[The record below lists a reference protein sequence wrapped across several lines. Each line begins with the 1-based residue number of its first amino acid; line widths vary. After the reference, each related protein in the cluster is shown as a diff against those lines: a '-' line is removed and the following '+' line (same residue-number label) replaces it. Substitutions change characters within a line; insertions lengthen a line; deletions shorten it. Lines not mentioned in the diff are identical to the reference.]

1 MSELE
6 QFKKSITDKTEKTQ
20 LVYKQQYNKLHKIIR
35 GDIAD
40 TSQDKL
46 LKLVKEQV
54 SNVNSQQAILNVA
67 ILVRK
72 MSNLPTDKIVT
83 YRESNKEQIDIK
95 LKQSNANLQG
105 LPSYQELVD
114 YTDSLYN
121 NKSYVDFI
129 INWLI
134 LNHYVRNKDLVF
146 NIVTRKKDMTDN
158 SKNYIWVN
166 IRWKKLLYIR
176 NDYKTVNTYGTK
188 KQIITEPKVF
198 DAIKKLFY
206 CQKRDDPECVF
217 IPNLNQVGY
226 YIQKATYKALG
237 ESNYIKII
245 LNHHFENK
253 NANILKEISESR
265 GTNINTLL
273 TSYNIKN
280 L

>member
-1 MSELE
+1 MSELK
-6 QFKKSITDKTEKTQ
+6 QFQQSITDKTSKTQ
-20 LVYKQQYNKLHKIIR
+20 LVYNQQYNKLHKII
-35 GDIAD
+35 GGNIAD

-46 LKLVKEQV
+46 LKLVKESV
-54 SNVNSQQAILNVA
+54 SNCNSQQALLNVA

-72 MSNLPTDKIVT
+72 MSNLPTDKIVK

-95 LKQSNANLQG
+95 LKQANANLQG

-146 NIVTRKKDMTDN
+146 NIVTRKKDITDE
-158 SKNYIWVN
+158 SKNYMWVN
-166 IRWKKLLYIR
+166 IRWKRLLYVR

-188 KQIITEPKVF
+188 KQIITDPKVF
-198 DAIKKLFY
+198 DAIKKLYY
-206 CQKRDDPECVF
+206 CQNRHDPECVF

-226 YIQKATYKALG
+226 YIQKATYKSLG

-245 LNHHFENK
+245 LNHHFQNG
-253 NANILKEISESR
+253 NTNILKEISESR